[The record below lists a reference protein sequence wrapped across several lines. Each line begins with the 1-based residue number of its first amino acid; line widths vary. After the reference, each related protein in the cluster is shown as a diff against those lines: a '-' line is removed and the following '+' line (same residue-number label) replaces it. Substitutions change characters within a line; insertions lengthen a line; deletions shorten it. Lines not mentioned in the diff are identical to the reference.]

1 MHQFSL
7 FETVPGNAFAN
18 AFKSRQP
25 NSLTA
30 CTSLE
35 NLSTKKSK
43 QPLES
48 LEMSRPKTSDTLRKF
63 ERII

>member
-7 FETVPGNAFAN
+7 FETAPGNAFSN
-18 AFKSRQP
+18 AFKCRQP

-43 QPLES
+43 QLLES
-48 LEMSRPKTSDTLRKF
+48 LEMSRLKISDTLRKF

>member
-7 FETVPGNAFAN
+7 FETAPGNAFAN

-43 QPLES
+43 QQLES
-48 LEMSRPKTSDTLRKF
+48 LEMSRLKTSDTLRKF

>member
-1 MHQFSL
+1 MHQLSL
-7 FETVPGNAFAN
+7 FETAPGNAFAN
-18 AFKSRQP
+18 ACKCRQP

-30 CTSLE
+30 RTSLE

-43 QPLES
+43 QLLES
-48 LEMSRPKTSDTLRKF
+48 LEMSRLKTSDTLRKF

>member
-7 FETVPGNAFAN
+7 FETAPGNAFAN

-25 NSLTA
+25 NSLKA

-43 QPLES
+43 QLLES

>member
-1 MHQFSL
+1 MHQLSL
-7 FETVPGNAFAN
+7 FETAPGNAF
-18 AFKSRQP
+18 KCRQP

-43 QPLES
+43 QLFES
-48 LEMSRPKTSDTLRKF
+48 LEMSRLKTSDTLRKF

>member
-7 FETVPGNAFAN
+7 FETAPGNAFAN

-30 CTSLE
+30 YTSLE

-43 QPLES
+43 QLLES

>member
-7 FETVPGNAFAN
+7 FETAPGNAFAN

-35 NLSTKKSK
+35 NFSTKKSK
-43 QPLES
+43 QLLES
-48 LEMSRPKTSDTLRKF
+48 LEMSRLKTSDTLRKF